1 MKKFTKVLENQKGSY
16 IIEATIKLKVD
27 TENEGEAG
35 YLADSILVGVDNME
49 DYTIDNIEEEVGSL
63 TENKTNEK

>member
-35 YLADSILVGVDNME
+35 Y
-49 DYTIDNIEEEVGSL
+49 
-63 TENKTNEK
+63 